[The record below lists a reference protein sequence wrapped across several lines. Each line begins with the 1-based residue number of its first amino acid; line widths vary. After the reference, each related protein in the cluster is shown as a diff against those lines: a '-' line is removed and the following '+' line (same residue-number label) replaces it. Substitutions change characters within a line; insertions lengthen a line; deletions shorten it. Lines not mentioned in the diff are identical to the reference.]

1 MAEYAALEG
10 QDFEEEGVWYRV
22 HAVVDD
28 GENDCPMAL
37 YYERDEHAAG
47 EVQIDD
53 CERAPAEH
61 VESLLSTE

>member
-1 MAEYAALEG
+1 MALEG
-10 QDFEEEGVWYRV
+10 MDFEEDGVRYRV

-47 EVQIDD
+47 DMQIDD

-61 VESLLSTE
+61 VESLLPTE